1 MSPTIHPA
9 RLVALGR
16 PLDLDDVGA
25 EIGEEQARRRP
36 RDDVAQLQDA
46 ESVERERARFVRAHE
61 VATSC
66 GSGRANATSQ
76 KIAMM
81 KSLWLLVRKKG
92 MRHEQFMKHWMEIHT
107 PLALK
112 VPGLRRYV
120 QSHIQ
125 GERRRPDIPWLGVE
139 VDGIA
144 ETWYAD
150 AMAPAIAPPR

>member
-1 MSPTIHPA
+1 MT
-9 RLVALGR
+9 
-16 PLDLDDVGA
+16 
-25 EIGEEQARRRP
+25 
-36 RDDVAQLQDA
+36 
-46 ESVERERARFVRAHE
+46 
-61 VATSC
+61 
-66 GSGRANATSQ
+66 
-76 KIAMM
+76 
-81 KSLWLLVRKKG
+81 
-92 MRHEQFMKHWMEIHT
+92 HEQFMKHWMEIHT

-150 AMAPAIAPPR
+150 AMAPPSRPRDESAARRQGRLHPAASRALSSTSTL